1 MEQKEKRIFLKY
13 RRNIEKIMDESESIH
28 RNGMKKAVN
37 PEHFILKLLFFI
49 WYNRVKNKLEVVLW
63 LLE

>member
-1 MEQKEKRIFLKY
+1 ME
-13 RRNIEKIMDESESIH
+13 ESESIH

-37 PEHFILKLLFFI
+37 TEHFILKLLFFI